1 MPASVQ
7 DPYSDAGLQFLYGQ
21 MMNQYAPPPAG
32 FVNPATFVS
41 NAPYTYTPPP
51 ANNLTLKTPVVD
63 TTRPAP
69 APVTNYFTAPN
80 GQVYASQDAYNAAT
94 ANTGGG

>member
-1 MPASVQ
+1 
-7 DPYSDAGLQFLYGQ
+7 

-32 FVNPATFVS
+32 QVNPATFVS

-63 TTRPAP
+63 TTKPAT
-69 APVTNYFTAPN
+69 PVTNYFTAPN
-80 GQVYASQDAYNAAT
+80 GVLYANEAAYNAA
-94 ANTGGG
+94 NSRGGGEGGG